1 MVVGIN
7 VIDGVVQHLH
17 EDNVLISSVNIL
29 DLLGLIVS
37 LFQAVQ
43 FRIDE
48 EIGIVLV
55 CAGQFHVANSI
66 ELVLVVANSQD
77 RVRGHQ

>member
-55 CAGQFHVANSI
+55 CAGQFHVSNSI
-66 ELVLVVANSQD
+66 EHVLVMANSQD